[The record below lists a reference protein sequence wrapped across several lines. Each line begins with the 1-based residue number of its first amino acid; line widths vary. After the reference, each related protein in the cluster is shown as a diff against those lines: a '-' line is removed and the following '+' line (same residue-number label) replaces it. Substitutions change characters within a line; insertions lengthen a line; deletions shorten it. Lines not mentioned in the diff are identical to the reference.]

1 MMDAADS
8 ADMLE
13 DEKTRTQTVDLNT
26 DTSLMVDISD
36 ALSERDRVKFT
47 VHTKTTLPNFKEG
60 EFSVVR
66 EHEEF
71 VWLHDRY
78 VENEEYAG
86 IIIPPAPPKPDFDVS
101 REKLQKLGEGENT
114 MTKEEFQKMKQEL
127 EAEYLAT
134 FKKTVAMHEVFLT
147 RLAAH
152 PTLRKD
158 SNFNVFLEFKGDL
171 NVRSKN
177 KKERLGG
184 LFKGL
189 AKGVDEVLLSGQK
202 DVDEFFETE
211 KKFLVEYNMKLKDAT
226 RQADRMTKTHKNAAD
241 TFIRISSCISQ
252 MGTSEYM
259 DIDRFLN
266 KVSEYFEKA
275 RKLEGR
281 VASDQDLKTSDLL
294 RYYVRDTEA
303 AKNLLYRRTR
313 CLADYE
319 NANKALDKARV
330 KGKEVAAAETAQQ
343 TASEKYEHISEVAKQ
358 ELTDFKTR
366 RIQQFRKSM
375 TERAELELKHAK
387 AHVNLLKT
395 TLGQLKEL

>member
-1 MMDAADS
+1 MDAADS

-13 DEKTRTQTVDLNT
+13 DEKIRTQSVDLNT

-47 VHTKTTLPNFKEG
+47 VHTKSTLPNFKES

-101 REKLQKLGEGENT
+101 REKLQKLGEGENS
-114 MTKEEFQKMKQEL
+114 MTKEEFQKMK
-127 EAEYLAT
+127 ARTGSRVPCY
-134 FKKTVAMHEVFLT
+134 F
-147 RLAAH
+147 
-152 PTLRKD
+152 PRKL
-158 SNFNVFLEFKGDL
+158 NFNVFLEFKGEL
-171 NVRSKN
+171 NVRGKN

-211 KKFLVEYNMKLKDAT
+211 KKFLVEYNMKLKDCT
-226 RQADRMTKTHKNAAD
+226 RTADRMTKSHKNVAD
-241 TFIRISSCISQ
+241 SFIRISSSVSQ

-266 KVSEYFEKA
+266 KLAEYFEKA

-281 VASDQDLKTSDLL
+281 VASDEDLKSSDLL
-294 RYYVRDTEA
+294 RYYVRDTDA
-303 AKNLLYRRTR
+303 AKNLLYRRAR

-343 TASEKYEHISEVAKQ
+343 TASEKFEHISEVAKQ

-366 RIQQFRKSM
+366 RVQQFRKNM

-395 TLGQLKEL
+395 SLGLLKEL

>member
-1 MMDAADS
+1 MMDASDS

-13 DEKTRTQTVDLNT
+13 DEKTRTQSVDLNT
-26 DTSLMVDISD
+26 DTSLVVDISD
-36 ALSERDRVKFT
+36 ALSERERVKFT
-47 VHTKTTLPNFKEG
+47 VHTKTTLPVFKESD
-60 EFSVVR
+60 FSVVR

-158 SNFNVFLEFKGDL
+158 SNFNVFLEFKGEL
-171 NVRSKN
+171 NVRGKN
-177 KKERLGG
+177 KKEKLGG

-189 AKGVDEVLLSGQK
+189 AKGVDEVLLS
-202 DVDEFFETE
+202 
-211 KKFLVEYNMKLKDAT
+211 
-226 RQADRMTKTHKNAAD
+226 
-241 TFIRISSCISQ
+241 SQ
-252 MGTSEYM
+252 
-259 DIDRFLN
+259 

-294 RYYVRDTEA
+294 RYYVRDTDA
-303 AKNLLYRRTR
+303 AKNLLYRRAR

-330 KGKEVAAAETAQQ
+330 KGKEIAAAETAQQ
-343 TASEKYEHISEVAKQ
+343 TASEKFEHISEVAKQ

-366 RIQQFRKSM
+366 RVQQFRKNM

-387 AHVNLLKT
+387 AHMNLLKT
-395 TLGQLKEL
+395 TLAQLKEL

>member
-13 DEKTRTQTVDLNT
+13 DEKLRTQSVDLNT

-47 VHTKTTLPNFKEG
+47 VHTKTTLPTFKEG

-78 VENEEYAG
+78 VENEDYAG

-101 REKLQKLGEGENT
+101 REKLQKLGEGDNAT
-114 MTKEEFQKMKQEL
+114 
-127 EAEYLAT
+127 LAT
-134 FKKTVAMHEVFLT
+134 EKTKKLHIFCDIHTLILQIFLHFK
-147 RLAAH
+147 
-152 PTLRKD
+152 D
-158 SNFNVFLEFKGDL
+158 I
-171 NVRSKN
+171 
-177 KKERLGG
+177 
-184 LFKGL
+184 
-189 AKGVDEVLLSGQK
+189 
-202 DVDEFFETE
+202 DEFYETE
-211 KKFLVEYNMKLKDAT
+211 KKFLVDYNSKLKDST
-226 RQADRMTKTHKNAAD
+226 RHADRMTKSHKSSAD
-241 TFIRISSCISQ
+241 TFIRISSSISQ

-259 DIDRFLN
+259 DIARFFN
-266 KVSEYFEKA
+266 KVSDYFEKA

-281 VASDQDLKTSDLL
+281 VASDQDLKTSDLP
-294 RYYVRDTEA
+294 DFNPA
-303 AKNLLYRRTR
+303 PFFSQ
-313 CLADYE
+313 
-319 NANKALDKARV
+319 
-330 KGKEVAAAETAQQ
+330 AETAQQ
-343 TASEKYEHISEVAKQ
+343 NASEKFDHISEVAKQ

-366 RIQQFRKSM
+366 RVQQFRKNL

-395 TLGQLKEL
+395 TLAQLKEL

>member
-1 MMDAADS
+1 
-8 ADMLE
+8 
-13 DEKTRTQTVDLNT
+13 
-26 DTSLMVDISD
+26 MVDISD

-47 VHTKTTLPNFKEG
+47 VHTKTTLRNFKES

-86 IIIPPAPPKPDFDVS
+86 IIIPPAPPRPDFDVS

-158 SNFNVFLEFKGDL
+158 SNFNVFLEFKGEL
-171 NVRSKN
+171 NVRGKN
-177 KKERLGG
+177 KKEKLGG

-189 AKGVDEVLLSGQK
+189 AKGVDEVLISGQK
-202 DVDEFFETE
+202 DHDEFFENE

-226 RQADRMTKTHKNAAD
+226 RQADRMTKTHKSSAD
-241 TFIRISSCISQ
+241 SFIRISSCISQ

-266 KVSEYFEKA
+266 KVAEYFEKA

-281 VASDQDLKTSDLL
+281 VASDQDLKISDLL
-294 RYYVRDTEA
+294 RYYVRDTDA
-303 AKNLLYRRTR
+303 AKNLLYRRAR
-313 CLADYE
+313 CLHDYE
-319 NANKALDKARV
+319 NANKALDKARA

-343 TASEKYEHISEVAKQ
+343 AASEKFEHISEVAKQ

-366 RIQQFRKSM
+366 RVQQFRKNL

-395 TLGQLKEL
+395 TLAQLKEL